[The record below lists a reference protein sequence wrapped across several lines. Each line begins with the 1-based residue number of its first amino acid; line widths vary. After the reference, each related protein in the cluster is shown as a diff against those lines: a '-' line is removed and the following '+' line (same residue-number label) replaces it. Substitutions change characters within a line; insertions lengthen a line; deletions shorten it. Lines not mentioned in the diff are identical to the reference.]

1 MHLKIHCT
9 LKLLP
14 LSTSVFLKGYLRPIF
29 SLIVLN
35 VFFVCLVV
43 FFTGKYTAC
52 KGIEK
57 KINEHLTIVK
67 KYYYVMSFDF

>member
-14 LSTSVFLKGYLRPIF
+14 LTTSVFLKGYLRPIF

-35 VFFVCLVV
+35 VFFVCLFGFFFFLKGYLRPIFSLIVLNV
-43 FFTGKYTAC
+43 FFVCLVGFFYW
-52 KGIEK
+52 
-57 KINEHLTIVK
+57 
-67 KYYYVMSFDF
+67 